1 MCVNGYLRKCFEIC
15 FISIAIDKEYMTDT
29 VESEKENSKIKTYH
43 KSHPDKNK
51 NLSSLIFMVYIFS
64 VI

>member
-43 KSHPDKNK
+43 KSHPVRTR
-51 NLSSLIFMVYIFS
+51 ICQV
-64 VI
+64 

>member
-1 MCVNGYLRKCFEIC
+1 
-15 FISIAIDKEYMTDT
+15 MTDT